1 MIVKIMDD
9 LFIENIIILDVT
21 VHPSKALGKD
31 SWHEH
36 AALFF

>member
-9 LFIENIIILDVT
+9 LFIENIIISDVT
-21 VHPSKALGKD
+21 VHPSKALLKD
-31 SWHEH
+31 SRHEH